1 MPRLIMEWKWEEAFD
16 KFGFGDGDFWNA
28 TSLVSQVVDKMG
40 YWTECDSWGIH
51 NYMIMDIKKDKDS
64 DESILFNPDANG
76 QLDDWKPEVL
86 QRIKDRGY
94 EVGEALGYM
103 PPRAYLPDDILAKLD
118 EVFDDEFEEY
128 D

>member
-1 MPRLIMEWKWEEAFD
+1 MPRLILEWKWEEAFD
-16 KFGFGDGDFWNA
+16 KFGFGDGDHWNA
-28 TSLVSQVVDKMG
+28 TSLVSDVVDKMG

-51 NYMIMDIKKDKDS
+51 NYMIMDIKKSKDS
-64 DESILFNPDANG
+64 DESILFNPDADG

-86 QRIKDRGY
+86 QRIKDRGH
-94 EVGEALGYM
+94 EVGDPLGYIS
-103 PPRAYLPDDILAKLD
+103 PRAYLPDDILEKLD